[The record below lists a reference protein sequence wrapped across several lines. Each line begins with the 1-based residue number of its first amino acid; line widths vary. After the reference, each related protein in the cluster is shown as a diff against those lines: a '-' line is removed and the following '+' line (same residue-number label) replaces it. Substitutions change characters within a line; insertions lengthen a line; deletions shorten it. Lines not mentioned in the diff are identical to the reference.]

1 MRNTRIP
8 TDTNL
13 GLTFTNHIFV
23 YWFHFFKFFVV
34 YYITISIIE
43 KVPEMSIF
51 FYFFFELK
59 KKGSKSSPRHRVN
72 LPSF

>member
-51 FYFFFELK
+51 FYFFF
-59 KKGSKSSPRHRVN
+59 
-72 LPSF
+72 

>member
-51 FYFFFELK
+51 FYFFLNSEQD
-59 KKGSKSSPRHRVN
+59 SN
-72 LPSF
+72 L